1 MYTVELDGQL
11 LYDPRVDELVILN
24 DKLELEDNHAGGFDF
39 TLPAGHPL
47 FNDLQKHKSRIEL
60 FQDNRLIFRGRI
72 TNDEMDFQNFKQVE
86 CEGVLGFFNDSVL
99 PPYTYEGGVRPYI
112 ELLVDMHNERMGDH
126 DHKKFTVGNV
136 TVTDPNDF
144 IVRGN
149 SAYPTAWEEINDKL
163 IDLLGG
169 HIMLRIEGD
178 TQYIDYL
185 SDSQYLSQQA
195 IEFGENLLDIRRF
208 TQGDEVANAIIP
220 IGAAIESED
229 EEEEERRLTIESVND
244 GKDYVYDPEAV
255 QIYGGFIFKKV
266 EYQDVTLPENLIQ
279 RGYSDLAAAINLG
292 LTIELT
298 AVDMS
303 MLNIDIDSFR
313 IFDYVRVLSNPHNL
327 ESLFLVRKMVIH
339 LTDPAQ
345 NTLTVGKDLSY
356 LTTEQAGTNKRVN
369 QVRQEVEEVRGVE
382 RNLVRNTNA
391 IGESV
396 TQINDRTDN
405 YWQVNHNGGG
415 TPNMVAGHKQ
425 NYVSTNVQGA
435 TVGGGGD
442 SEGNSNDIYQD
453 FTTVNG
459 GRNNK
464 GYGTK
469 STIGGGES
477 NIVYGEG
484 ATVGGGRFNGVY
496 DSHAAILGGFDNIA
510 YAPFSLIAGGQNN
523 VVSAN
528 YAAIVGGK
536 DNLAPSYQAA
546 IFNGEENSAVSDN
559 ALVGNGKNNS
569 ANGNQSTVLNGQNNQ
584 ANSRNTTV
592 LNGENNRANTDYGT
606 VLGGRNNSVNGQSGS
621 VLSGEDNQV
630 NANHAAA
637 LGRGASANY
646 EGSVA
651 HANGRFNGSGAAQ
664 TQKIVLNRKTTTN
677 TPTILGL
684 SNSNDT
690 IRRTAGYLG
699 VHDFEYTI
707 MAQSETGVAKVW
719 KIEVTLADLG
729 SGWVLLRNPD
739 IKVLGQSVSAETW
752 SVDFK
757 IVSDGD
763 PQFEMK
769 RAVVEV
775 TGSNQPIY
783 WMGNVNITELVPA
796 DGIGIDDSVDL

>member
-11 LYDPRVDELVILN
+11 LYDPRVDELAILN

-149 SAYPTAWEEINDKL
+149 STYPTTWEEINDKL

-169 HIMLRIEGD
+169 HIMLRVEGD

-185 SDSQYLSQQA
+185 SDSQYLSQQT

-266 EYQDVTLPENLIQ
+266 EYQDVALPENLIQ

-292 LTIELT
+292 LTIELN

-327 ESLFLVRKMVIH
+327 DALFLVRKMVIH

-382 RNLVRNTNA
+382 RNLVRKTND

-405 YWQVNHNGGG
+405 YWQVNHTGGG
-415 TPNMVAGHKQ
+415 TPNMVAGNKENAVPSEFRGSRIGGGGSDAEPNHVYDDYSSIDGGQ
-425 NYVSTNVQGA
+425 GNTIASPHSSIGGGQDNSVYGAHGVVSGGKDNGAYGAGA
-435 TVGGGGD
+435 TVGGGEDNDVYANHGTVAGGKD
-442 SEGNSNDIYQD
+442 NDVSSPYGSIIGGEGNRANAPHTTVSGGKNNQTNSQGATVSGGKDNQSNGD
-453 FTTVNG
+453 FTTV
-459 GRNNK
+459 
-464 GYGTK
+464 
-469 STIGGGES
+469 SGGEGS
-477 NIVYGEG
+477 YANSPYT
-484 ATVGGGRFNGVY
+484 TVGGG
-496 DSHAAILGGFDNIA
+496 
-510 YAPFSLIAGGQNN
+510 
-523 VVSAN
+523 
-528 YAAIVGGK
+528 K
-536 DNLAPSYQAA
+536 
-546 IFNGEENSAVSDN
+546 
-559 ALVGNGKNNS
+559 
-569 ANGNQSTVLNGQNNQ
+569 
-584 ANSRNTTV
+584 
-592 LNGENNRANTDYGT
+592 NNRANAPYST
-606 VLGGRNNSVNGQSGS
+606 VPGGENNHSNGQYSMAHGKGANAYYDGS
-621 VLSGEDNQV
+621 I
-630 NANHAAA
+630 
-637 LGRGASANY
+637 
-646 EGSVA
+646 A
-651 HANGRFNGSGAAQ
+651 HAMNNFNGQGQAQ
-664 TQKIVLNRKTTTN
+664 TQDLILARQTSSATAQQLWINGQNGGIYWSNSERTVLRAEYTVLAQSTTGAVKSWSLKAVIAN
-677 TPTILGL
+677 TGSGLEIIQAPVKEILGESSSL
-684 SNSNDT
+684 N
-690 IRRTAGYLG
+690 
-699 VHDFEYTI
+699 
-707 MAQSETGVAKVW
+707 W
-719 KIEVTLADLG
+719 
-729 SGWVLLRNPD
+729 D
-739 IKVLGQSVSAETW
+739 I
-752 SVDFK
+752 DFK
-757 IVSDGD
+757 IIEDTFGR
-763 PQFEMK
+763 E
-769 RAVVEV
+769 AVLEV
-775 TGSNQPIY
+775 VGESETIY
-783 WMGNVNITELVPA
+783 WMADLRITELTIPN
-796 DGIGIDDSVDL
+796 